1 MMQDIK
7 LTGGDGMNVKTM
19 IKKAPFCLGIT
30 LLSALFL
37 IHKIYFVLRYMRQ
50 IPWIY
55 VLVCAVPLLL
65 FGSVYVLR
73 VRGKME
79 KNTARMWNIL
89 IAAALV
95 GAIVLNF
102 VFGLMYAFKGGF
114 GAYLD
119 GTSDVGEYRAM
130 LWQNGYPSK
139 SMCHF
144 PKKIPKE
151 AKNVSFWENPQ
162 FLQGSFRMLLMY
174 ETTEKDI
181 AKYRKK
187 YEPLALAVIPAG
199 EQKAFRQD
207 YYMPDIS
214 VMEGRK
220 LTDDFEVILLDGTP
234 IGNHGYSR
242 GLAVNEKTNEIL
254 FFREIW

>member
-1 MMQDIK
+1 
-7 LTGGDGMNVKTM
+7 MNVKTA

-30 LLSALFL
+30 VLSAVFL

-55 VLVCAVPLLL
+55 VLVCALPLLL
-65 FGSVYVLR
+65 FGSVYALR
-73 VRGKME
+73 LRGKME
-79 KNTARMWNIL
+79 KNTALMWNIL
-89 IAAALV
+89 IAVALMV
-95 GAIVLNF
+95 AIILNF
-102 VFGLMYAFKGGF
+102 VFGAMYAFKNGF
-114 GAYLD
+114 DTYLD

-144 PKKIPKE
+144 PKEIPKE
-151 AKNVSFWENPQ
+151 ANNVSFWENPQ
-162 FLQGSFRMLLMY
+162 FLQGGFRMFLMY

-187 YEPLALAVIPAG
+187 YEPLAAAVIPPG
-199 EQKAFRQD
+199 EQKAYRQD
-207 YYMPDIS
+207 YTVPDIS
-214 VMEGRK
+214 VMEGRE
-220 LTDDFEVILLDGTP
+220 LTDAFEIILLGGTP
-234 IGNHGYSR
+234 FGNHGFSR

-254 FFREIW
+254 FFYEIW

>member
-1 MMQDIK
+1 MDIK
-7 LTGGDGMNVKTM
+7 TA

-37 IHKIYFVLRYMRQ
+37 IHKIYFVLKYMRQ

-73 VRGKME
+73 VRDKME
-79 KNTARMWNIL
+79 KSTARMWNIL

-95 GAIVLNF
+95 GTIILNF
-102 VFGLMYAFKGGF
+102 VFGLMYSLKDGF
-114 GAYLD
+114 AYLD

-144 PKKIPKE
+144 PREIPKE
-151 AKNVSFWENPQ
+151 AKNVSFRETPQ
-162 FLQGSFRMLLMY
+162 FLQGGFRMLLMY
-174 ETTEKDI
+174 ETTEDDI

-207 YYMPDIS
+207 YHMPDIS

-220 LTDDFEVILLDGTP
+220 LTDEFEVILLGGTP
-234 IGNHGYSR
+234 LENHGYSS

-254 FFREIW
+254 FFYEIW